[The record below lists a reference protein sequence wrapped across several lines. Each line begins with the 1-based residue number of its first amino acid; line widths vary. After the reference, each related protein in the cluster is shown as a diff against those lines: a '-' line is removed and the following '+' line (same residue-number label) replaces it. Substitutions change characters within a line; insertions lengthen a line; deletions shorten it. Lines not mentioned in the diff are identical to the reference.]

1 MTALATDPNARF
13 LSAQFGPRVA
23 GLLGSPRERALAVE
37 AFDLV
42 ASSYRRDGDAIA
54 RAWMV
59 GMSPQLDDQSPLDAI
74 AAGHGDAVL
83 AAARAEARG
92 DHAN

>member
-1 MTALATDPNARF
+1 MPALTIDPNARF
-13 LSAQFGPRVA
+13 LSAQFSQRIVD
-23 GLLGSPRERALAVE
+23 LLDSPRKRALAVE

-42 ASSYRRDGDAIA
+42 ASSYFHKGDDVA
-54 RAWMV
+54 RNWMI
-59 GMSPQLDDQSPLDAI
+59 GMCPPLGDRSPLDAI
-74 AAGHGDAVL
+74 AAGDGDDVL